1 MFGWDYDIKK
11 MNFDT
16 VASINVDGRLIS
28 FDTPKVMGIVNVTPD
43 SFYAGSRVAE
53 SAAISDRV
61 RSMLAEGADILDIGG
76 YSSRPGA
83 GEVSPEEEYS
93 RLARGL
99 EAIRKVKE
107 DALVSVDTFRADVA
121 RRCVEEWHVGIIN
134 DIAGGDLDP
143 EMWDVVSDLGVPYVL
158 MHMRGN
164 PQTMG
169 DLTDYEDVTAET
181 VSALAEKTAL
191 LRQKGVRDIVID
203 TGFGFAKTVAQN
215 YQLLSDLKEFKI
227 MGAPVL
233 AGVSRKTMI
242 WKPLDITPDNAA
254 NGTTVLNTIA
264 LLNGADILRVHDVRN
279 AVETVKLVSQ
289 LPITE

>member
-1 MFGWDYDIKK
+1 
-11 MNFDT
+11 MNFET
-16 VASINVDGRLIS
+16 VASINVDGRIIT

-53 SAAISDRV
+53 SADISDRV
-61 RSMLAEGADILDIGG
+61 QAMLAEGADILDIGG

-83 GEVSPEEEYS
+83 DEVSPEEEYS

-99 EAIRKVKE
+99 EAIRKVTA
-107 DALVSVDTFRADVA
+107 DAVVSVDTFRADVA

-143 EMWDVVSDLGVPYVL
+143 EMWDVVADLGVPYIL

-169 DLTDYEDVTAET
+169 GLTDYKDVTAET
-181 VSALAEKTAL
+181 ISALAEKTAL
-191 LRQKGVRDIVID
+191 LRQKGVKDIVID
-203 TGFGFAKTVAQN
+203 PGFGFAKTVEQN
-215 YQLLSDLKEFKI
+215 YQLLSDLREFKI
-227 MGAPVL
+227 TGAPVL
-233 AGVSRKTMI
+233 AGLSRKTMI
-242 WKPLDITPDNAA
+242 WKPLGITPDKAA

-279 AVETVKLVSQ
+279 AVEAIRLVSQ
-289 LPITE
+289 LPTPNEIYRL